1 MSNEPDRGNKIDVDT
16 LLKAID
22 RNEDAISKRLHQ
34 LDFEQAD
41 IEVLASLGDK
51 LHAYRQHFDELL
63 YAHMRASP
71 QLAAL
76 MQSANTERLK
86 IVQEAYSSTMIE
98 VPCDQNHIRNRINA
112 GIILQDLGLEPEWYL
127 GIYRKYLQ
135 ALLPIL
141 WEASESRFDSFN
153 AYVNTLTKIIFFDI
167 GVALDSYFIASQKAL
182 ENDQQMEAL
191 SFHQTHDELTGLPN
205 RGLLTDRM
213 RQAFLLADRK
223 DSIVAVVHLGL
234 DHFKLINDGVGYSTG
249 DQILKGIGERLHK
262 CVREGDT
269 VSYHG
274 ADEFVMVLK
283 DVDES
288 GHVGLICEKISH
300 LIAKPFFING
310 RNFHVTCSMGVALY
324 PQDGKDAGTL
334 SKYADIALSRAKD
347 QGRNNF
353 QFFSLDMNEKMLEK
367 ITIASD
373 LHMAITNNQLIIHY
387 QPKADLQTG
396 RMAGLEALVRWKH
409 PALGMIPPARFIPI
423 AEESSLINR
432 IGDWVLAQVC
442 DDMRRWAEEG
452 LLAPNVAINVS
463 ARQFQDPLFASK
475 LMGTLSSLGIAANM
489 ISLEITESILMNN
502 NVSIEAVLKEF
513 KTLGIS
519 LALDDF
525 GTGYSALSYLKHFPF
540 DYVKIDQSFVK
551 DINTNAGDAAISN
564 AVISMAHS
572 LGLRVIAE
580 GVETDVQCEFL
591 CNQMC
596 DEIQGY
602 LFSKPLPAAEMTDL
616 LRSDHRLPEHLR
628 RMEKPPRTLLLVDD
642 EPNILASL
650 KRLLRRDGYQIL
662 LANSGQEGLEI
673 LEKNKVDVIISDQ
686 RMPNMTGVE
695 FLRTAKISHPDTVR
709 IVLSGYTEL
718 QSITD
723 AINEGAIYKFLTKPW
738 EDELLRT
745 NIQEAFHYKEMADEN
760 RRLTMQIQTTNQE
773 LAKANRQ
780 LAEILDQKQQQIKR
794 DEISLGIVREALQHI
809 PLPLIAIDDDNMI
822 AFINSAAEILF
833 LTASPILGSDIDD
846 FLPEFSE
853 EVKKTREGEVFQLA
867 LGDQAFQVS
876 WRTMGER
883 SKSRGKLITFKQA
896 PHHG

>member
-1 MSNEPDRGNKIDVDT
+1 MPNVPQSDNKIDVDT

-22 RNEDAISKRLHQ
+22 RNEDAISKRLHH
-34 LDFEQAD
+34 LEFEQTD

-63 YAHMRASP
+63 YAHMQASP

-76 MQSANTERLK
+76 MQSANTERLR

-98 VPCDQNHIRNRINA
+98 VPSKQKHIRDRINA

-135 ALLPIL
+135 ALLPVL
-141 WEASESRFDSFN
+141 WEVSENQFDRFN

-167 GVALDSYFIASQKAL
+167 GVALDSYFIASQKAVD
-182 ENDQQMEAL
+182 NDRQMETL
-191 SFHQTHDELTGLPN
+191 TYHQTHDELTGLPN

-223 DSIVAVVHLGL
+223 GGTVALVHLGL

-249 DQILKGIGERLHK
+249 DQILKNIGERLHK

-274 ADEFVMVLK
+274 ADEFVIVLK
-283 DVDES
+283 DIDES
-288 GHVGLICEKISH
+288 SHVGQICEKISH

-310 RNFHVTCSMGVALY
+310 RNFHITCSMGLALY

-334 SKYADIALSRAKD
+334 SKYADIALTRAKD
-347 QGRNNF
+347 LGRNNF

-367 ITIASD
+367 ITLASD
-373 LHMAITNNQLIIHY
+373 LHTAIANNQLFVYY

-396 RMAGLEALVRWKH
+396 SLVGLEALVRWRH
-409 PALGMIPPARFIPI
+409 PTLEMVPPARFIPI

-432 IGDWVLAQVC
+432 IGDWVLTQVC
-442 DDMRRWAEEG
+442 QDIRQWKNEG
-452 LLAPNVAINVS
+452 LEVPNVAINVS
-463 ARQFQDPLFASK
+463 AKQFLDPLFTSK
-475 LMGTLSSLGIAANM
+475 LMDTLSGLGIPASM

-502 NVSIEAVLKEF
+502 NVSIETVLKEF
-513 KTLGIS
+513 KMLGIT
-519 LALDDF
+519 LTLDDF

-540 DYVKIDQSFVK
+540 DYVKIDQSFVR
-551 DINTNAGDAAISN
+551 DITTNAGDAAISN

-580 GVETDVQCEFL
+580 GVETDAQCEFL

-602 LFSKPLPAAEMTDL
+602 FFSRPLPAEEMKML
-616 LRSDHRLPEHLR
+616 LQARYRLPEHLL

-695 FLRTAKISHPDTVR
+695 FLRTAKVSHPDTVR

-738 EDELLRT
+738 EDEQLRS
-745 NIQEAFHYKEMADEN
+745 NIQQAFHYKEMEDEN
-760 RRLTMQIQTTNQE
+760 RRLSFQIQSTNQE

-780 LAEILDQKQQQIKR
+780 LADIVDQKQQQIKR
-794 DEISLGIVREALQHI
+794 DEISLEIVREALQHI
-809 PLPLIAIDDDNMI
+809 PLALIAIDEDNMI
-822 AFINSAAEILF
+822 AFINAAAEGLF
-833 LTASPILGSDIDD
+833 LAHQPILGADIDD
-846 FLPEFSE
+846 CFPEFS
-853 EVKKTREGEVFQLA
+853 VSATGFKEGEVFQLGFA
-867 LGDQAFQVS
+867 DQVFHVS

-883 SKSRGKLITFKQA
+883 SRSRGKLLTFRREL
-896 PHHG
+896 HHE